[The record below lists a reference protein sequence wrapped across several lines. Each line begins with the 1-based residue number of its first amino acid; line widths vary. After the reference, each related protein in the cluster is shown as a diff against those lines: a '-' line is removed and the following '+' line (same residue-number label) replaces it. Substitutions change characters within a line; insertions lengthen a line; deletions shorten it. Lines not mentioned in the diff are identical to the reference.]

1 LRSKSPDRAT
11 VVSKREERRRELQEW
26 FTASQN
32 FVIKAIRRGHQAEAL
47 AAYWGATL
55 KPLAE
60 LLRMRHSPARWD
72 FGMRYMDRDLPP
84 ATYQK
89 FCDLMFVRDLM
100 DLEAKRAAAGAWGAE
115 LLRELEP
122 SGTLSP
128 TC

>member
-1 LRSKSPDRAT
+1 
-11 VVSKREERRRELQEW
+11 
-26 FTASQN
+26 
-32 FVIKAIRRGHQAEAL
+32 
-47 AAYWGATL
+47 L

-84 ATYQK
+84 ATYEK

-100 DLEAKRAAAGAWGAE
+100 DLEAKWAAAGAWGAE

-122 SGTLSP
+122 SGTLSS